1 MTGAVIY
8 NINSG
13 WVPPVDYV
21 LEVYDDT
28 SPAVMYADTIWM
40 QLKDC
45 IIIAAGDIY
54 TAGATSDLDHD
65 TAAKSL
71 PQWQLRKRRL
81 ALAYGNRLK
90 GQKRVWGSLPAK

>member
-28 SPAVMYADTIWM
+28 SPAVMYAGHYLD
-40 QLKDC
+40 
-45 IIIAAGDIY
+45 AAERLY
-54 TAGATSDLDHD
+54 HH
-65 TAAKSL
+65 
-71 PQWQLRKRRL
+71 RR
-81 ALAYGNRLK
+81 R
-90 GQKRVWGSLPAK
+90 